1 LRLSDGLI
9 GTVYGGRFSL
19 PVWLE
24 VPW

>member
-9 GTVYGGRFSL
+9 GAVYGGRFSL